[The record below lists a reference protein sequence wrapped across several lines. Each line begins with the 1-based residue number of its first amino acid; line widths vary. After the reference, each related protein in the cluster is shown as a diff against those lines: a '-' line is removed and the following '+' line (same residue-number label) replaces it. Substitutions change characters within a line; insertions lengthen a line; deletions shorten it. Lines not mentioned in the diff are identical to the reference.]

1 MLYPI
6 YFHYPFTFHRGVG
19 NLGVV
24 QNSEHRLRV
33 IVTLAN
39 VAIHFFAVETINEVA
54 TSGGSPSGRRRYLAT
69 SHLGLLIDLWNN
81 WPFADSPINLP
92 SGKDVIPVHGV
103 ESGRTTLPLA
113 DGKGRIPPCCSGRGR
128 GSGEGAPVPVF
139 DCFRSGVVEV
149 G

>member
-54 TSGGSPSGRRRYLAT
+54 TSGGLSFWEAEVFSYFPSRLTY
-69 SHLGLLIDLWNN
+69 
-81 WPFADSPINLP
+81 
-92 SGKDVIPVHGV
+92 
-103 ESGRTTLPLA
+103 
-113 DGKGRIPPCCSGRGR
+113 
-128 GSGEGAPVPVF
+128 
-139 DCFRSGVVEV
+139 
-149 G
+149 